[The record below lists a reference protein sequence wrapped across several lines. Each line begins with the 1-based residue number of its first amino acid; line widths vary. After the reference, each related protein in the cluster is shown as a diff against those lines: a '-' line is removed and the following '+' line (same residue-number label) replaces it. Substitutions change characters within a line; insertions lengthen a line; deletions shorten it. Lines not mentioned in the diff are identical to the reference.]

1 MMASIGEIAEMNKAR
16 NEAKIGSSIVSTPT
30 KVGND
35 INLDPFGLGLE
46 TQAVGDT
53 YRSFGASWTNAG
65 GIAKEDWARQQQAEN
80 NALARD
86 LYQQSIAH
94 QQTRELRQTAYQD
107 TIADMKK
114 SGLNPILAYSNGATA
129 STSSPA
135 PSSRSSTSPRGEV
148 SDDKALVNT
157 LANIVMLFAG
167 KTMDAKTMR
176 NLKVLDQA
184 FELNNKGGTETI
196 TNYNYKGRV
205 TSTRQRSWR

>member
-1 MMASIGEIAEMNKAR
+1 MPSIGEIAEMNKAR
-16 NEAKIGSSIVSTPT
+16 NESLVNGTPIVSTST

-35 INLDPFGLGLE
+35 INLDPFGLGLD
-46 TQAVGDT
+46 TSATGST
-53 YRSFGASWTNAG
+53 YRGFLSSTFNAG
-65 GIAKEDWARQQQAEN
+65 GIAREEWARAQQAEN

-94 QQTRELRQTAYQD
+94 QQSRELRQTAYQD
-107 TIADMKK
+107 TVRDMRLA
-114 SGLNPILAYSNGATA
+114 GLNPILAYQNQ
-129 STSSPA
+129 STQA
-135 PSSRSSTSPRGEV
+135 PTTPTPTSRSGTSPRGGG
-148 SDDKALVNT
+148 SDDRALVNT
-157 LANIVMLFAG
+157 LANMVMLFAG